1 MDTVFWIA
9 MVVIFISLI
18 IHIRFNSSQGKD
30 ERGQAIIGK
39 SSQLA
44 FIAILLGFVGH
55 MIYFQFGTPTIDE
68 VSLLLKVWMA
78 IVFGLYAIGIKLFQR
93 EI

>member
-1 MDTVFWIA
+1 MDAIFWIA
-9 MVVIFISLI
+9 MVVIFLSIG
-18 IHIRFNSSQGKD
+18 IHIRFTSSQGKD

-55 MIYFQFGTPTIDE
+55 SIYFQFGTPTIDE
-68 VSLLLKVWMA
+68 VSLFLQVWMA
-78 IVFGLYAIGIKLFQR
+78 IVFGSYAIGIKLFQR